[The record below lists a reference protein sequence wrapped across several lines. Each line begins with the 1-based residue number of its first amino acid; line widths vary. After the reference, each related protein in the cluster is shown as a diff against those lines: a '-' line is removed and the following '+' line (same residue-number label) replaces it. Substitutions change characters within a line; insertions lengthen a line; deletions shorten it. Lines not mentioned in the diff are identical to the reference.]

1 VAIADLVAAQKAR
14 HADGSK
20 RLSKSSQSYQHVIA
34 SLQLVGVKTTYNALT
49 KRVSRALLG
58 DRATAEITLTNLP
71 KQSVVSSLSPHE
83 QADDSLNDSLT
94 SEFEDKNKTKLK
106 SSARGRPKGSTN
118 AKKKQN
124 LSDAS
129 KCTDAIIF
137 EYSKKYNASKSV
149 GGKVEY
155 GYLERLID
163 ERKKEFG
170 VNCSIPISTIMN
182 RVYAG
187 ALTTHHGAKSPLDK
201 VEEAFVQT
209 CIQMGK
215 IRQPLSCTEAIALM
229 NDMIE
234 NTKTKQ
240 TLIEFHDSR
249 KLRTYGFEKG
259 QVTTGWWRRFLRRHK
274 DKLVTKQGE
283 KFVLNRSDWTTLP
296 NRWQMYKVIYDEMV
310 DANVAV
316 ALKNPIFTDIDGKP
330 EDQETKRFGL

>member
-1 VAIADLVAAQKAR
+1 MIHPFIATSQSQFLQEEYSKKIHQTVNKAAINVAIADLVAAQKNR

-34 SLQLVGVKTTYNALT
+34 SLQSVGVKITYNALM

-58 DRATAEITLTNLP
+58 DRAMAEITLTNPP
-71 KQSVVSSLSPHE
+71 KQSVVSSLLPHK

-94 SEFEDKNKTKLK
+94 SESEDTDKIELK
-106 SSARGRPKGSTN
+106 SSAGGWPKGSTN
-118 AKKKQN
+118 VKKNQN

-137 EYSKKYNASKSV
+137 EFSRKYNTSESV

-163 ERKKEFG
+163 EKKKLFG
-170 VNCSIPISTIMN
+170 VNCSIPISTIKN

-187 ALTTHHGAKSPLDK
+187 AFTTHHGAKSPLDK
-201 VEEAFVQT
+201 VEEALVQI

-215 IRQPLSCTEAIALM
+215 ICQPLSCTEAIALI
-229 NDMIE
+229 NDMID

-240 TLIEFHDSR
+240 KLIEFHDSM
-249 KLRTYGFEKG
+249 KLGTYGFEKG
-259 QVTTGWWRRFLRRHK
+259 QVTTGW
-274 DKLVTKQGE
+274 
-283 KFVLNRSDWTTLP
+283 
-296 NRWQMYKVIYDEMV
+296 
-310 DANVAV
+310 
-316 ALKNPIFTDIDGKP
+316 
-330 EDQETKRFGL
+330 